1 MKKLLCFLMI
11 ASLFVEGLAQQINS
25 GDSLLASLKIARED
39 TNKVHLLLSVSE
51 LFENTDRE
59 KAKDYINQAIALS
72 RKLDYPQG
80 LLKCYRRYAYIYSY
94 QSRFD
99 SALLY
104 NRMTLDLARQQNDSF
119 NIGAAYFNMGTAY
132 RFLHDLDSAL
142 YYSLEAARLLEN
154 KGYYHIESVLYDGL
168 QSVYMT
174 LMQYEKAIQYGEK
187 AVSISR
193 NMNDRQNL
201 VAALNNLGLSYLEV
215 NREADAKKAYQEGL
229 ETASQIGNRAL
240 EAMLLNNLSEIA
252 IREGNY
258 DSILSYANRS
268 IQIASELEDG
278 GTRMYANMALA
289 AYYVYT
295 KAFHQAEKKATEAL
309 QIAEKLNLPDGKI
322 GALGLLSKIAFAT
335 GQFKKGFNYD
345 LQKSR
350 LETEVFNESVKQREA
365 GWRIRLETENKDT
378 QLKLQAAALQRK
390 SIFNF
395 LLAGAVVTVLL
406 ISILSY
412 RTYRQKQKLQQQR
425 IHELETE
432 KKLAATEAVLKG
444 EEQERTRLAKDLH
457 DGLGGMLSGIKH
469 TMNAMKGNLIM
480 TPDNAQAFERSME
493 MLDSSIQEMR
503 RVAHNLMPEAL
514 VKFGLDKALKDFCND
529 INQSGALK
537 VAYQSIG
544 LQNETIDHTAAIN
557 IYRIV
562 QELLHNTLKHATAT
576 TAIVQVSKS
585 GNRFSV
591 TVEDDGKGFDTSILT
606 AARGIGWNNIQSRV
620 NLLKGK
626 LDVQSAPGQGTSV
639 HIEFNE

>member
-1 MKKLLCFLMI
+1 MI
-11 ASLFVEGLAQQINS
+11 AGLFVKSFAQHFNS
-25 GDSLLASLKIARED
+25 DDSLLASLKTAKED
-39 TNKVHLLLSVSE
+39 TGKVHLLLSVSA
-51 LFENTDRE
+51 LFENTERE

-80 LLKCYRRYAYIYSY
+80 LLKSYRRYAYIYSY

-99 SALLY
+99 SALVY
-104 NRMTLDLARQQNDSF
+104 NRMTLNLARQQNDSF

-142 YYSLEAARLLEN
+142 YYSLEAKRLLEN
-154 KGYYHIESVLYDGL
+154 KGYHHIESVLYDGL
-168 QSVYMT
+168 QSLYMT

-193 NMNDRQNL
+193 NMHDRQNL
-201 VAALNNLGLSYLEV
+201 VTALNNLGLNYLEA
-215 NREADAKKAYQEGL
+215 NRAADAKKAYQEGL

-295 KAFHQAEKKATEAL
+295 KEFHQAEKKATEAL

-350 LETEVFNESVKQREA
+350 LETEIFNESVKQREA
-365 GWRIRLETENKDT
+365 GWRIRLETENKDA
-378 QLKLQAAALQRK
+378 QLKLQAAELQRK
-390 SIFNF
+390 GIFNF

-457 DGLGGMLSGIKH
+457 DGLGGMLSGIKY

-514 VKFGLDKALKDFCND
+514 VKFGLDTALKDFCND
-529 INQSGALK
+529 INQSGVLK

-544 LQNETIDHTAAIN
+544 LQGEAIEHTAAIN

-562 QELLHNTLKHATAT
+562 QELLHNTLKHAAAT
-576 TAIVQVSKS
+576 SAIVQVSKT

-591 TVEDDGKGFDTSILT
+591 TVEDDGKGFDTSILK